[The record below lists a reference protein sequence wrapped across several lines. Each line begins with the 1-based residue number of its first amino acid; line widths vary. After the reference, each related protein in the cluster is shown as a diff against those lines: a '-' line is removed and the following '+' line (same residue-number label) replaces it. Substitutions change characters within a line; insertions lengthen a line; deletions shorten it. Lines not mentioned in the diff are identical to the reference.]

1 MKKCNCNRDI
11 NISSADIVLK
21 PGGAEGV
28 NVRKNDIQIVITR
41 EPDTP
46 TIAELRR
53 QIEELQALGLKLN
66 DIDQRLADAISGLDL
81 ATKAYLA
88 EVLESYSTKSELQAL
103 HDSLMQVIAQER
115 DWANGRFVQKVYLTK
130 QAYDAL
136 TEEQKNA
143 YNGNV
148 MYIITD

>member
-53 QIEELQALGLKLN
+53 QIEELQEIGLEFSDLDRKLKEALEE
-66 DIDQRLADAISGLDL
+66 LDVVS
-81 ATKAYLA
+81 KAALM
-88 EVLESYSTKSELQAL
+88 ELLESYVQKGDLDVLKSELK
-103 HDSLMQVIAQER
+103 E
-115 DWANGRFVQKVYLTK
+115 WANARFMRKMFLT
-130 QAYDAL
+130 QAAYDAL
-136 TEEQKNA
+136 EEKEE
-143 YNGNV
+143 NV
-148 MYIITD
+148 LYCII